1 MMPYCL
7 KHIIR
12 NPIKSLLVVMISV
25 LITGFTF
32 LYFVNIS
39 QYKSNISEAYDTIE
53 VRGEIIHRD
62 NRKDRL
68 FIPVDIIKDIM
79 NTGFISEAYLEVQEL
94 LYYIKPLISIGESKD
109 TTSYT
114 FGTNNI
120 REFMPVSSGLISI
133 KYGPEYDDS
142 IFSTDERICIV
153 NEELMERYKLNYG
166 DEIIVSG
173 SFGFEDINNLDGLS
187 FIIGGSY
194 SLKKTDLFYGFS
206 EKDIIVPLRALE
218 DNIYQ
223 YLNYKSL
230 EYSPNANYYFYSKA
244 KFVFKNTHR
253 LDEFKNYL
261 KETDFGKPIDSL
273 SNKKVAGLSFLIRD
287 NELNNTVNPLK
298 KSLSFLEKMIPVF
311 IFAICIVAFLSS
323 LLILNVRKK
332 EFAILRALGIS
343 RVSIVKSVV
352 VEKTILCF
360 AGIFIAI
367 LIFKFLHY
375 DILNL
380 QDNRLFIGLGLY
392 FFVNLIAD
400 FIIAIMLNNNKVLY
414 QLSSKEWKYG
424 YIGIKTSIL

>member
-12 NPIKSLLVVMISV
+12 NPVRSLLVVMISA

-39 QYKSNISEAYDTIE
+39 RYKVNIWEAYDTIE
-53 VRGEIIHRD
+53 VRGEIIRRD

-68 FIPVDIIKDIM
+68 LIPVDIIKDII
-79 NTGFISEAYLEVQEL
+79 NTDFISEAYLEIQEN
-94 LYYIKPLISIGESKD
+94 LYYIKPLISIRESQ
-109 TTSYT
+109 YT
-114 FGTNNI
+114 NYYIFGTNNI

-133 KYGPEYDDS
+133 EYGPEYDDDV
-142 IFSTDERICIV
+142 FSTDERVCIV
-153 NEELMERYKLNYG
+153 DKELMERYKLNYG

-173 SFGFEDINNLDGLS
+173 HFDFDDIDNLDGLS

-206 EKDIIVPLRALE
+206 KMDVIVPLEALE
-218 DNIYQ
+218 NNIYQ
-223 YLNYKSL
+223 YFNDKYKEYLPNY
-230 EYSPNANYYFYSKA
+230 NYYFYSQA
-244 KFVFKNTHR
+244 KFVFKNIHR
-253 LDEFKNYL
+253 LDEFKSYL

-273 SNKKVAGLSFLIRD
+273 SNKKLAGLSFLIRD
-287 NELNNTVNPLK
+287 NELNNTINPLK

-311 IFAICIVAFLSS
+311 IIAICIVGFVSS

-343 RVSIVKSVV
+343 GVSIVKSVV
-352 VEKTILCF
+352 IEKAILCF
-360 AGIFIAI
+360 VGIFIPI
-367 LIFKFLHY
+367 LIFKFFNY
-375 DILNL
+375 DILKL

-400 FIIAIMLNNNKVLY
+400 FIITIILNNNKVLY
-414 QLSSKEWKYG
+414 QLSSKE
-424 YIGIKTSIL
+424 